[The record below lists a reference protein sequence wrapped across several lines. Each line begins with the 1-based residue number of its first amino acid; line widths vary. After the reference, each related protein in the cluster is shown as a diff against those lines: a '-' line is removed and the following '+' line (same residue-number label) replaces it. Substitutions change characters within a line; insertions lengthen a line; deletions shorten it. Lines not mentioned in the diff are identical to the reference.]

1 MRTYEFQKRRT
12 VDPDLL
18 KGPAIRVTHGA
29 VRAQE
34 RVFDPVVQRFRD
46 PDVRPHHW
54 LHRKADIFHGSSFF
68 AAAAYTLFLS
78 IGVETMHVL
87 ASIASIFK
95 LRLFPRCVVSSL
107 NEIEA

>member
-46 PDVRPHHW
+46 PDVELYNPK
-54 LHRKADIFHGSSFF
+54 LKG
-68 AAAAYTLFLS
+68 S
-78 IGVETMHVL
+78 IGVGPNH
-87 ASIASIFK
+87 SNFSH
-95 LRLFPRCVVSSL
+95 
-107 NEIEA
+107 